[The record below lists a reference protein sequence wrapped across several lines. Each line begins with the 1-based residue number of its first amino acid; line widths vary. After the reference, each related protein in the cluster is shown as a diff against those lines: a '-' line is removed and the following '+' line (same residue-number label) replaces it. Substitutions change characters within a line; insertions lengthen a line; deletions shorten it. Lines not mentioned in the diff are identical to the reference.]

1 MEILNWNA
9 SRRVGPY
16 RLHIS
21 FYSGDEPLASF
32 SYDTDPAPGVRPYHL
47 LVFQFP
53 CAHFFSPSS
62 ALAKALLRVF
72 DEPDTPG
79 LRKSAAR

>member
-1 MEILNWNA
+1 MSQDLTPEILAWNA
-9 SRRVGPY
+9 ARSLGPY

-21 FYSGDEPLASF
+21 FSSGGIPLGSF

-53 CAHFFSPSS
+53 CAHFFSPSNELYL
-62 ALAKALLRVF
+62 ALRRVF
-72 DEPDTPG
+72 DEP
-79 LRKSAAR
+79 